1 MTHTLRTL
9 STLLLAL
16 LIASSAAA
24 QWTFHTSYTEPSK
37 ALPCGNV
44 IFGLY
49 NGGALL
55 SYNKE
60 TSEVIFYNKTNGLND
75 TNISLIDYSKGL
87 HKLVLVYDNGNID
100 LLNTTT
106 GTITNLPLYKLN
118 PDTDQGLYFL
128 WADESDAFISTKQ
141 GVMRLD
147 ISNATIKAYYKIG
160 ATQAARTHE
169 GYLYAL
175 MANNTIR
182 RCSLKMNPLDPTH
195 WENCTEIK
203 SLPGVQHVFP
213 DALAELKANL
223 TNYGPASNYH
233 YKLRHDGTRLT
244 SISGRI
250 NAGSV
255 ENHYTGVMFYDG
267 KNWSRISQD
276 FSADPYPLPDTNP
289 TQYRNV
295 TDAIHDPADP
305 EHTYV
310 AYAGAGLM
318 EYRNGKMIMRY
329 GINNSPLRSLIEGN
343 DVYTRAC
350 ALTYD
355 KEGTLWMINAG
366 STDFVKQVPEAL
378 MSLDKNGKW
387 NTYKIESLTG
397 ISEVDHMIFDR
408 RGYLWI
414 ADKRFAGGR
423 YGGLFCY
430 DPATGANRF
439 RTIMTNQDGTSVSAT
454 EAYAVAEDHEGKIW
468 VGTNAGLLVV
478 DEPEE
483 WFSDDFL
490 ITQVKVPRNDGT
502 NFADY
507 LLSGVGISTIK
518 VDGANRKWIG
528 TKSNGVYLVSADGIE
543 TIHHFT
549 TTNSSLPSDLIHDIA
564 IDPVKGDIYISTDKG
579 LVSYSSNANDPLA
592 SLDRSQIEIYPNPLR
607 PENARCITLRG
618 LTENAEIKIANLSG
632 QIVHSGRSLGGMY
645 QWDSCD
651 QSGTPCA
658 SGVYLILI
666 STADGKN
673 SIAGKVAIV
682 R

>member
-9 STLLLAL
+9 CTLLLSVL
-16 LIASSAAA
+16 LVGSAAA
-24 QWTFHTSYTEPSK
+24 QWTFHTSYKEPQK
-37 ALPCGNV
+37 ALPCGNT

-49 NGGALL
+49 TGGSLL
-55 SYNKE
+55 SYNTE
-60 TSEVIFYNKTNGLND
+60 TSEVHFYNKTTGLND
-75 TNISLIDYSKGL
+75 TNIRLIDYSKGL
-87 HKLVLVYDNGNID
+87 HTLVIVYENGNID
-100 LLNTTT
+100 LINTAS
-106 GTITNLPLYKLN
+106 GAITNIPQYKLN
-118 PDTDQGLYFL
+118 PDTDLHLSFL
-128 WADESDAFISTKQ
+128 WADEGDAFISTKV
-141 GVMRLD
+141 GIIRLD
-147 ISNATIKAYYKIG
+147 LNNATIKSYYKVG

-169 GYLYAL
+169 GYLYAR
-175 MANNTIR
+175 MTNGIIR
-182 RCSLKMNPLDPTH
+182 RCSMKKNPLDPSH
-195 WENCTEIK
+195 WEDTEHK
-203 SLPGVQHVFP
+203 LLPGVDHIYP
-213 DALAELKANL
+213 EALATLNANL
-223 TNYGPASNYH
+223 TDYGPASNYH

-250 NAGSV
+250 NAASV

-267 KNWSRISQD
+267 KDWSRISQD
-276 FSADPYPLPDTNP
+276 FSADPYPLPATNP

-305 EHTYV
+305 EHIYV

-318 EYRNGKMIMRY
+318 EYRGGKMVTRY
-329 GINNSPLRSLIEGN
+329 GIHNSPLRSLIEGN
-343 DVYTRAC
+343 DTYTRAC

-366 STDFVKQVPEAL
+366 ATDFVKQVPEAL
-378 MSLDKNGKW
+378 MSLDKEGKW
-387 NTYKIESLTG
+387 KTYKFESLTG

-423 YGGLFCY
+423 YGGVFCY

-439 RTIMTNQDGTSVSAT
+439 RTTMTNQDGTAVTAL
-454 EAYAVAEDHEGKIW
+454 EANAVAEDHDGQIW
-468 VGTNAGLLVV
+468 IGSTAGLLVV
-478 DEPEE
+478 EEPEE
-483 WFSDDFL
+483 WFSEDFL
-490 ITQVKVPRNDGT
+490 ITQIKVPRNDGT

-507 LLSGVGISTIK
+507 LLSGVGITSIK

-528 TKSNGVYLVSADGIE
+528 TKSNGIYLVSADGIE

-549 TTNSSLPSDLIHDIA
+549 STNSMLPSDLIHDIA
-564 IDPVKGDIYISTDKG
+564 IDPVSGEVYISTDKG
-579 LVSYSSNANDPLA
+579 LVSYQANATDPVA
-592 SLDRSQIEIYPNPLR
+592 SLDRSRIEVYPNPLR
-607 PENARCITLRG
+607 PENPRCITLRG
-618 LTENAEIKIANLSG
+618 LTEDAEVKIANLSG

-666 STADGKN
+666 STADGRN
-673 SIAGKVAIV
+673 AIAGKLAIV